1 MSPLLLALVLAA
13 EPAASSP
20 SMRVQVGGQVGFP
33 FLLGVNGSV
42 TLFSDAGKPR
52 FDADLSWEPSAALQS
67 YSLGGAYHVLD
78 SAFFVG
84 PRLRL
89 VQFQPPW
96 ARGAVDVFF
105 GLGAELGVALRVAG
119 DKGVVRIAFHGTG
132 FPGQASNLSLLFGL
146 SAGFSW
152 SIFER

>member
-1 MSPLLLALVLAA
+1 VNALVLAMMLS
-13 EPAASSP
+13 AAPSTAP

-33 FLLGVNGSV
+33 FLLGVHGSV
-42 TLFSDAGKPR
+42 TLFGDTGKPR
-52 FDADLSWEPSAALQS
+52 FDADLSWEPSASLQS
-67 YSLGGAYHVLD
+67 YSIGGAYHVLD
-78 SAFFVG
+78 SIFFVG

-96 ARGAVDVFF
+96 ARGSADLFF
-105 GLGAELGVALRVAG
+105 GLGAELGVSIRVAG
-119 DKGVVRIAFHGTG
+119 DKGVVRIALHGTG
-132 FPGQASNLSLLFGL
+132 FPAQASNLSLLFGL

>member
-1 MSPLLLALVLAA
+1 MSALVLAVVL
-13 EPAASSP
+13 AAAPTPSP

-42 TLFSDAGKPR
+42 TLFGDSGKPR
-52 FDADLSWEPSAALQS
+52 FDADLSWEPSVSLQS
-67 YSLGGAYHVLD
+67 YSVGGAYHVLD
-78 SAFFVG
+78 SIFFVG

-119 DKGVVRIAFHGTG
+119 DKGVVRIALHGTG
-132 FPGQASNLSLLFGL
+132 FPAQASNLSLLFGL